1 MAAGGCYAAA
11 VRLLARREHSRAELE
26 RKLGRAHEAEEI
38 AAALD
43 RLAAERLQSDR
54 RFAAEFIVAK
64 MAGWGRRRLLAELR
78 ERGVAAEIAAEEIEA
93 GLKEGEQQ
101 RAEAALRRKYGG
113 RLGADERA
121 TGQALRFLAQR
132 GFDGASAAKALA
144 ACRREAAG
152 R

>member
-11 VRLLARREHSRAELE
+11 VRLLARREHTRLELE
-26 RKLGRAHEAEEI
+26 RKLGRAHGAEAV

-54 RFAAEFIVAK
+54 RFAAEFIAAK
-64 MAGWGRRRLLAELR
+64 MAGWGRGRLLAELR
-78 ERGVAAEIAAEEIEA
+78 RRGVAPEVAAEELAA
-93 GLKEGEQQ
+93 GLREDEEE
-101 RAEAALRRKYGG
+101 RAAAALRRKYGG